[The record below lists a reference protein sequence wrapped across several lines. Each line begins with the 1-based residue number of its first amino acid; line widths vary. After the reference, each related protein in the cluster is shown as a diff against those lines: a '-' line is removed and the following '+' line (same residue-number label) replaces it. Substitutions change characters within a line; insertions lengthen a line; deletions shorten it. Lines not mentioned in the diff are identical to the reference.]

1 MIYDVFLQ
9 GLFPD
14 LVGFITEHTYKVKRN
29 LAGSSKAQLFFV
41 NKDVINL

>member
-14 LVGFITEHTYKVKRN
+14 LVGILTEHTYKVKRN
-29 LAGSSKAQLFFV
+29 LAGNPIVHPFFV
-41 NKDVINL
+41 KKDVINL